1 MISIIIPLFNEAENA
16 RLYPE
21 RLFPVAGPII
31 ERYGETCE
39 YILVDDG
46 SRDTTLDELNK
57 LREIQKNVVV
67 VPHGV
72 NRGMGVAVRTG
83 LAHSS
88 GDLVIMMDSDL
99 TYRPEDI
106 GILLAAYKESGAD
119 CISASPYRGKDLA
132 KEISSPFRLFISKSV
147 NFMYQSLLQ
156 DDLTCVSAIF
166 RLYRKQALDELTLES
181 NNFEICAEIIS
192 KLILNGKSV
201 REVGVM
207 VHTREFGESKLN
219 VKKEVI
225 NNLRILSKIF
235 GARYFKR
242 KWQ

>member
-21 RLFPVAGPII
+21 RLFPVAGPIM

-46 SRDTTLDELNK
+46 SRDTTLAELNK
-57 LREIQKNVVV
+57 LKELQKNVVV
-67 VPHGV
+67 VFHGV
-72 NRGMGVAVRTG
+72 NKGMGVAVRTG
-83 LAHSS
+83 LARSK

-106 GILLAAYKESGAD
+106 EKLLAAYRETGAD

-147 NFMYQSLLQ
+147 NFLYRVLLQ
-156 DDLTCVSAIF
+156 DDLTCVSGIF
-166 RLYRKQALDELTLES
+166 RLYKKKSLDELTLES
-181 NNFEICAEIIS
+181 ENFEICAEIIS
-192 KLILNGKSV
+192 KLILNGNSV
-201 REVGVM
+201 HEIGVK
-207 VHTREFGESKLN
+207 VYTREFGESKLN
-219 VKKEVI
+219 VKKEII

-235 GARYFKR
+235 KAKYLKR

>member
-46 SRDTTLDELNK
+46 SRDTTLEELNK
-57 LREIQKNVVV
+57 LKEHRQNVVV

-72 NRGMGVAVRTG
+72 NRGVGVAVKTG
-83 LAHSS
+83 LAHSR
-88 GDLVIMMDSDL
+88 GDLIIMMDSDL

-106 GILLAAYKESGAD
+106 EKLLAAYRETGAD

-132 KEISSPFRLFISKSV
+132 TEISSPFRLFISKSV
-147 NFMYQSLLQ
+147 NFLYQMLLQ
-156 DDLTCVSAIF
+156 NDLTCVSAIF
-166 RLYRKQALDELTLES
+166 RLYRKEAFDGLTLES
-181 NNFEICAEIIS
+181 NNFEIFAEIIS

-201 REVGVM
+201 HEIGVK
-207 VHTREFGESKLN
+207 VYTREFGESKLN

-235 GARYFKR
+235 KARYFKR

>member
-1 MISIIIPLFNEAENA
+1 MISFIIPLFNEAENA

-21 RLFPVAGPII
+21 RLFPVAGPIV
-31 ERYGETCE
+31 ERYRETCE

-57 LREIQKNVVV
+57 LKLLQKNVVV
-67 VPHGV
+67 VSHGV
-72 NRGMGVAVRTG
+72 NKGMGVAVRTG
-83 LAHSS
+83 LAHSR

-106 GILLAAYKESGAD
+106 DKLLEAYRETGAD
-119 CISASPYRGKDLA
+119 CISASPYRGKDLS
-132 KEISSPFRLFISKSV
+132 KEISSPFRFFISKSV
-147 NFMYQSLLQ
+147 NFLYQVLLQ
-156 DDLTCVSAIF
+156 EDLTCVSAIF
-166 RLYRKQALDELTLES
+166 RLYKKRALDELTLES

-201 REVGVM
+201 HEIGVR
-207 VHTREFGESKLN
+207 VYTREYGESKLN

-235 GARYFKR
+235 KAKYIKR